1 MKKNTTTQLCPFSH
15 TSSIVSTMKNISAEQ
30 FSQDPDLINCLI
42 NRKIKQLVI
51 LSERMRVEP
60 SSPAMTRVKRLE
72 YHRTVYQTL
81 ITNNLQLHGTSLNS
95 LIKKIKRKA

>member
-1 MKKNTTTQLCPFSH
+1 
-15 TSSIVSTMKNISAEQ
+15 MKNISAEQ